1 MRRSG
6 RRYRPKSQKTDGDAE
21 GALNSAMP
29 NVILSAGPIAR
40 ARNGVIG
47 RDGTLPWR
55 LKSDLAI
62 FRAVTMGKPVI
73 MGRKTWES
81 LPKKPLVGRMNI
93 VLSRDGSF
101 EPAGAV
107 VCEDFSEAVSIA
119 KEQAEEDGA
128 SEVCVI
134 GGASLFELAL
144 QKARRLYLTE
154 VDAEVEGDVV
164 LSPIDE
170 SRWTEVRSERHEA
183 SDVDEYPFT
192 VRVLERR

>member
-1 MRRSG
+1 MSRI
-6 RRYRPKSQKTDGDAE
+6 T
-21 GALNSAMP
+21 
-29 NVILSAGPIAR
+29 LSAGPIAR

-47 RDGTLPWR
+47 KDGRLPWR

-81 LPKKPLVGRMNI
+81 LPKKPLVGRTNI
-93 VLSRDGSF
+93 VLSKDGSF
-101 EPAGAV
+101 EPKGAV
-107 VCEDFSEAVSIA
+107 ACEDFSEAVQIA
-119 KEQAEEDGA
+119 REQAEEDGQ

-144 QKARRLYLTE
+144 QRAGRLYLTE
-154 VDAEVEGDVV
+154 VEAEVDGDVR

-170 SRWTEVRSERHEA
+170 SRWREVRREAHPASEQ
-183 SDVDEYPFT
+183 DEHPFT
-192 VRVLERR
+192 FRVLERL

>member
-1 MRRSG
+1 MST
-6 RRYRPKSQKTDGDAE
+6 P
-21 GALNSAMP
+21 
-29 NVILSAGPIAR
+29 ILSAGPIAR

-47 RDGTLPWR
+47 RDGGLPWR

-73 MGRKTWES
+73 MGRKTWDS
-81 LPKKPLVGRMNI
+81 LPKKPLVGRLNI

-101 EPAGAV
+101 EPQGAV
-107 VCEDFSEAVSIA
+107 VCDTFQEAVSIGR
-119 KEQAEEDGA
+119 EQAEEDGA
-128 SEVCVI
+128 DEICVI

-154 VDAEVEGDVV
+154 VDAEVAGDVV

-170 SRWTEVRSERHEA
+170 SRWREVRSERHEA
-183 SDVDEYPFT
+183 SEVDEHPFT
-192 VRVLERR
+192 FRVLERR